1 MSERQGSRDGARP
14 GADPLYAG
22 WVGCW
27 SSLLFFSSISGFP
40 PSAKTSTFNFQF
52 DQNRGPAWKP
62 AKADVASSL
71 NIVIYE
77 RPLNICDSNIYM
89 LFAGLGSVRM
99 VKNCD
104 RGLENAARGRCS
116 KLVLQITNGF
126 VYATLVTESASAPST
141 NDLQKSRQRASN
153 SDSRQI
159 KMY

>member
-27 SSLLFFSSISGFP
+27 SSLLFFSAISGFP

-104 RGLENAARGRCS
+104 RGLENAARGRRPRAAFS
-116 KLVLQITNGF
+116 SPRSQFSPYGP
-126 VYATLVTESASAPST
+126 TL
-141 NDLQKSRQRASN
+141 
-153 SDSRQI
+153 SRQI
-159 KMY
+159 TCFFFFFPAVNWFYRLQMR